1 MSKEKRVYLNC
12 PFDEKDLCKGAGGR
26 WDPDM
31 RMWYVPKGDD
41 PNMFKRWL
49 PKNKI
54 GRRLLITRNF
64 YTFAMN

>member
-31 RMWYVPKGDD
+31 RMWYVPGGDD

-49 PKNKI
+49 PKDYKDKQPLLKI
-54 GRRLLITRNF
+54 VE
-64 YTFAMN
+64 

>member
-31 RMWYVPKGDD
+31 RMWYVPEGDD

-49 PKNKI
+49 PKAYKDKQPQLKI
-54 GRRLLITRNF
+54 VE
-64 YTFAMN
+64 

>member
-26 WDPDM
+26 WDADA
-31 RMWYVPKGDD
+31 RKWYVPEGDD

-49 PKNKI
+49 PKDYKDKQPLLKI
-54 GRRLLITRNF
+54 VE
-64 YTFAMN
+64 